1 MRYFSGAIVIA
12 GLSLTVLLGGCAS
25 SGAKDKVDNYSYID
39 DKALEKLDNDLKQ
52 LSDAVYRADDTGEK
66 ALRTSIAEQAR
77 RYQGALISALSDFSS
92 TPRRRLAGVALGFT
106 GDTSVIGP
114 LIDKINDADE
124 PESVRQNAVLGLATL
139 GTKLRE
145 YPKHDALMNTLRAV
159 MDDKDTSP
167 SMRRTAVQ
175 AYAAAY
181 DKVLNDS
188 ISPLRDRCMS
198 DSDLSVQVAAIN
210 AMGDI
215 EDVSATTDLIRGL
228 TMPSDEI
235 RIASAIALGKL
246 PDPNKTIVPALIEA
260 SQSDEFGDVRRE
272 ALNSLT
278 SHFAADPDAVFGALL
293 FGLSDFDD
301 SVRESAAFALAD
313 TADERALDPLIQ
325 ATGDRA
331 AIVRQAAA
339 EGLPNLVSKEKESQ
353 AFALVDL
360 LADQNPLV
368 SRAAQS
374 SLVKITTK
382 NYGDDQS
389 QWRSYFYKAYPAL
402 DPANAYVGKPK
413 PRMTSNL
420 QGSGGSRTSG
430 TRTSGSRTSSS
441 GNRTG
446 TSGNRTGTS
455 GNRTGGTR
463 TGTSGNR
470 TGGTGGR

>member
-1 MRYFSGAIVIA
+1 MKYFSGAVVIA

-25 SGAKDKVDNYSYID
+25 SKADKVDNYSYID
-39 DKALEKLDNDLKQ
+39 DKALEKLDYDLKM
-52 LSDAVYRADDTGEK
+52 LSDAVERADDNGEK
-66 ALRTSIAEQAR
+66 ALRTTISEQAR

-106 GDTSVIGP
+106 GDISVIGP
-114 LIDKINDADE
+114 LIDKINDLDE

-159 MDDKDTSP
+159 MDDKDTSA

-188 ISPLRDRCMS
+188 ISPLRDRYMG
-198 DSDLSVQVAAIN
+198 DSDLGVQVAAIN

-215 EDVSATTDLIRGL
+215 QDTSATTDLIHGL
-228 TMPSDEI
+228 TLPSDEI
-235 RIASAIALGKL
+235 RVASAIALGKL
-246 PDPNKTIVPALIEA
+246 PDPNKTIVPALINA
-260 SQSDEFGDVRRE
+260 SQEDEAGDVRRE
-272 ALNSLT
+272 AVNSLVT
-278 SHFAADPDAVFGALL
+278 HFPGDPDTVFSALL

-301 SVRESAAFALAD
+301 AVRESAALALAG
-313 TADERALDPLIQ
+313 TADERAVDPLIQ

-339 EGLPNLVSKEKESQ
+339 EGLPNLVSKENEAQ
-353 AFALVDL
+353 AYALVDL

-382 NYGDDQS
+382 NFGDDQS
-389 QWRSYFYKAYPAL
+389 QWRKYFYKAYPAL

-420 QGSGGSRTSG
+420 QGSGGSRTS
-430 TRTSGSRTSSS
+430 SSRTQPRTQP
-441 GNRTG
+441 RTG
-446 TSGNRTGTS
+446 NS
-455 GNRTGGTR
+455 GTR
-463 TGTSGNR
+463 TGNSGTR
-470 TGGTGGR
+470 TGGTGTRGGTGGTGGNRNR

>member
-1 MRYFSGAIVIA
+1 MKYFSGAIVIA
-12 GLSLTVLLGGCAS
+12 GFSLTVLLGGCAS

-39 DKALEKLDNDLKQ
+39 DKALEKLDFDLKM
-52 LSDAVYRADDTGEK
+52 LSEAVDRADDNGEK
-66 ALRTSIAEQAR
+66 ALRTAISEQAR

-114 LIDKINDADE
+114 LIDKINDTDE

-188 ISPLRDRCMS
+188 ISPLRDRYMG
-198 DSDLSVQVAAIN
+198 DSDLGVQVAAIN

-215 EDVSATTDLIRGL
+215 MDVSATTDLIHGL

-246 PDPNKTIVPALIEA
+246 PDPNKTIVPALITA
-260 SQSDEFGDVRRE
+260 SQEDEMGDVRRE
-272 ALNSLT
+272 ALNSLA
-278 SHFAADPDAVFGALL
+278 SHFAGDPDTVFSALL

-301 SVRESAAFALAD
+301 TVRESAALALAW
-313 TADERALDPLIQ
+313 TADERAVDPLIQ

-339 EGLPNLVSKEKESQ
+339 EGLPNLLPKEKESQ
-353 AFALVDL
+353 AYVLVDL
-360 LADQNPLV
+360 LSDQNPLV
-368 SRAAQS
+368 SRSAQS

-389 QWRSYFYKAYPAL
+389 QWRKYFYKAYPAL

-420 QGSGGSRTSG
+420 QGSGGSRTSSSRTTPRTG
-430 TRTSGSRTSSS
+430 TSGTRTSSS

-446 TSGNRTGTS
+446 TSG
-455 GNRTGGTR
+455 TR
-463 TGTSGNR
+463 TGTSGTRNTGTSGTRNR
-470 TGGTGGR
+470 